1 MIAIDTNVMV
11 RMLID
16 DDERQS
22 RSIRQAMTFAEAQ
35 SIPMLVLAEVLI
47 ETVWVLESVY
57 HCSRKEIC
65 TFLEKLIHTSAFAFT
80 DLQMIRKVVEQ
91 YKKKGDF
98 ADLMIVYQARSQKAV
113 KLLSFDKQLQKA
125 FPDYVVNN
133 LNEQD
138 ILISNR

>member
-1 MIAIDTNVMV
+1 MIAIDTNVLI
-11 RMLID
+11 RMLIN
-16 DDERQS
+16 DDEGQS
-22 RSIRQAMTFAEAQ
+22 RTVRETLTFAEAH
-35 SIPMLVLAEVLI
+35 SIPILVLAEVLI

-57 HCSRKEIC
+57 QCSRKEIC
-65 TFLEKLIHTSAFAFT
+65 AFLEKLIHTGAFAFT

-125 FPDYVVNN
+125 FPDYVVKS
-133 LNEQD
+133 LNE
-138 ILISNR
+138 